1 MPWHTEAE
9 RLESP
14 PKSPDKIKKI
24 YIKQIKHTSR
34 VDMSSQFLFFFF
46 HIQSIRNVHE
56 IYIRNGAI
64 KIFRKKVKFNNA

>member
-24 YIKQIKHTSR
+24 YMKQIKHTSR

-46 HIQSIRNVHE
+46 
-56 IYIRNGAI
+56 IYNQYVMNMKYISEM
-64 KIFRKKVKFNNA
+64 VL